1 MIFKF
6 VTRVRE
12 ITRVLRGL
20 SPDEVVRQRTIAIN
34 EQIVRVSSP
43 LSLLE
48 GLRACQSIA
57 SNSCELRKFQS
68 VGRVKVDYVRPASV
82 YRAEVLEGQCKPLLI
97 HLVFLGSTCR
107 CIDMLLLPSL
117 FLPCR
122 KQIILYAMRNV
133 V

>member
-1 MIFKF
+1 MQRKFGAMIFKF

-48 GLRACQSIA
+48 GLRACQPIA
-57 SNSCELRKFQS
+57 SNSRELRKFQS
-68 VGRVKVDYVRPASV
+68 VGKVEVDYARPALSV
-82 YRAEVLEGQCKPLLI
+82 SC
-97 HLVFLGSTCR
+97 GSVGGP
-107 CIDMLLLPSL
+107 MLTIAHTPRFSW
-117 FLPCR
+117 
-122 KQIILYAMRNV
+122 KYM
-133 V
+133 

>member
-34 EQIVRVSSP
+34 EQIVRVNSP

-48 GLRACQSIA
+48 GLRAYQSIA
-57 SNSCELRKFQS
+57 SNYCEMREFQS
-68 VGRVKVDYVRPASV
+68 VGKVKVDYARPALSV
-82 YRAEVLEGQCKPLLI
+82 SCGS
-97 HLVFLGSTCR
+97 LGGP
-107 CIDMLLLPSL
+107 M
-117 FLPCR
+117 
-122 KQIILYAMRNV
+122 
-133 V
+133 